1 MKMLHQAPKPAS
13 GIARGSLTRS
23 TCGLIIV
30 AVILLVLACSVG
42 RTREQPDIEATMAAG
57 VAATQEVAAS
67 ATPVPTLPPVPT
79 QTPTPV
85 PPTVPPTAPASPSP
99 TLALTTVQ
107 AKVEVTSI
115 VLRAGPSTLH
125 SKLALYSQGTSVTVL
140 GKAMGDDWVLV
151 ETPDGK
157 TGWMSIV
164 FLSEFDVRD
173 IPVSP
178 PTESL
183 VISGR
188 VVDTSDAPI
197 DRINVAV
204 WQDTTSSQS
213 RTDANSGQD
222 GTFYAYLPEGSQGD
236 WNVGVV
242 GIGCTSRIVDADC
255 KYMGSFIPPTVT
267 IQVPQTEPVTFVYDP
282 TRPQPTG
289 E

>member
-1 MKMLHQAPKPAS
+1 MKMLQDPKPPS

-42 RTREQPDIEATMAAG
+42 PTREQPDTVATMAAAI
-57 VAATQEVAAS
+57 AATQEAAAS

-85 PPTVPPTAPASPSP
+85 PPTVPPTPLPSPSP
-99 TLALTTVQ
+99 TLALTAVQ

-115 VLRAGPSTLH
+115 VLRAGPSTVH
-125 SKLALYSQGTSVTVL
+125 SKLASYSQGTSVTVL

-157 TGWMSIV
+157 SGWMSIV
-164 FLSEFDVRD
+164 FLSEFDVKD

-178 PTESL
+178 PAESL
-183 VISGR
+183 VISGQ

-197 DRINVAV
+197 DRITVAV
-204 WQDTTSSQS
+204 WQDTTSGQN
-213 RTDANSGQD
+213 RTDAHSGQD

-242 GIGCTSRIVDADC
+242 GIGCTSRIADADC
-255 KYMGSFIPPTVT
+255 KYTGSFIAPTVT
-267 IQVPQTEPVTFVYDP
+267 IQVPQTQPVTFVYDP
-282 TRPQPTG
+282 TRPRPTG